1 MQTLKRSTLFCYSLT
16 EMPLM
21 MSIFPA
27 LVFIPKFYTS
37 EMGVPLALAAN
48 IILAVRIFDLVND
61 PLMGYVSDRTE
72 TRWGRRRPWLVLAA
86 PFMMLGVF
94 NLFMPPQGAGA
105 LHMLAWMMVVSAGT
119 TMILIPYYAWAAELS
134 PDYNERSR
142 ITGAR
147 SMMGVA
153 GNLLAQLAPAL
164 ALLLFGI
171 GGSAVVLEVVGFT
184 MLALMPVCILLTVT
198 QVPETR
204 LRERSQTPLRRGL
217 KLMFANGP
225 FKRLVLSFMLGQAG
239 LAIAAPLYLF
249 FITFVLGAEEQ
260 AIFMLSFF
268 YLANFAAVPLWVRA
282 SARIGKHR
290 AYVASYALIAAAHP
304 FYMLLGAGDFWW
316 MLPVTLATGF
326 AAGGFSAMLPNSM
339 KADVIDLDTLQSGES
354 RAAQFFSVWSF
365 TFKSAAA
372 FGAWL
377 ALACLALVGFD
388 AAPNAV
394 NGEAPLLGLR
404 LLFAVLPSAFFLL
417 AGAMVWN
424 YPITEARHAELRAQL
439 EAQGAA
445 GTASAVSPP
454 KPVGAAV

>member
-1 MQTLKRSTLFCYSLT
+1 MRTLKRSTLFCYSLT

-37 EMGVPLALAAN
+37 EVGVPLALAAN

-72 TRWGRRRPWLVLAA
+72 TRWGRRRPWLALAA
-86 PFMMLGVF
+86 PFMMLGVY

-204 LRERSQTPLRRGL
+204 LRERSQIPVWQGL

-260 AIFMLSFF
+260 AIFMLTFF
-268 YLANFAAVPLWVRA
+268 YLANFAAIPLWVRA

-290 AYVASYALIAAAHP
+290 AYVASFALIAAAHP

-339 KADVIDLDTLQSGES
+339 KADVIDLDTLQSGEN

-365 TFKSAAA
+365 TFKFAAA

-439 EAQGAA
+439 EEQGAA
-445 GTASAVSPP
+445 AAASSP
-454 KPVGAAV
+454 KPAGAAA

>member
-1 MQTLKRSTLFCYSLT
+1 MRTLKRSTLFCYSLT

-37 EMGVPLALAAN
+37 EVGVPLALAAN
-48 IILAVRIFDLVND
+48 IILVVRIFDLVND

-72 TRWGRRRPWLVLAA
+72 TRWGRRRPWLALAA
-86 PFMMLGVF
+86 PLMMLGVY
-94 NLFMPPQGAGA
+94 NLFMPPPGAGA

-153 GNLLAQLAPAL
+153 GNLLAQLTPAL

-204 LRERSQTPLRRGL
+204 LRERSQMPVRRGL

-239 LAIAAPLYLF
+239 LAITAPLYLF
-249 FITFVLGAEEQ
+249 FIAFVLGAEEQ
-260 AIFMLSFF
+260 AIFMLTFF
-268 YLANFAAVPLWVRA
+268 YLANFAAIPLWVRA

-290 AYVASYALIAAAHP
+290 AYVASYALVAAVHP

-339 KADVIDLDTLQSGES
+339 KADVIDLDSLQSGEN

-394 NGEAPLLGLR
+394 NGEGPLLGLR
-404 LLFAVLPSAFFLL
+404 LLFAVLPSVFFLL

-439 EAQGAA
+439 EGQGAA
-445 GTASAVSPP
+445 ASSP
-454 KPVGAAV
+454 KPAGAAV

>member
-1 MQTLKRSTLFCYSLT
+1 MRTLKRSTLFCYSLT

-37 EMGVPLALAAN
+37 EVGVPLALAAN

-72 TRWGRRRPWLVLAA
+72 TRWGRRRPWLALAA
-86 PFMMLGVF
+86 PFMMLGVY

-204 LRERSQTPLRRGL
+204 LRERSQIPVWRGL

-225 FKRLVLSFMLGQAG
+225 FKRLVLSFMLGQTG

-260 AIFMLSFF
+260 AIFMLTFF
-268 YLANFAAVPLWVRA
+268 YLANFAAIPLWVRA

-290 AYVASYALIAAAHP
+290 AYVASFALIAAAHP

-339 KADVIDLDTLQSGES
+339 KADVIDLDTLQSGEN

-365 TFKSAAA
+365 TFKFAAA

-394 NGEAPLLGLR
+394 NGETPLLGLR

-439 EAQGAA
+439 EEQGAA
-445 GTASAVSPP
+445 AASSP
-454 KPVGAAV
+454 KPAGAAA

>member
-1 MQTLKRSTLFCYSLT
+1 MRTLKRSTLFCYSLT

-37 EMGVPLALAAN
+37 EVGVPLALAAN

-72 TRWGRRRPWLVLAA
+72 TRWGRRRPWLALAA
-86 PFMMLGVF
+86 PFMMLGVY

-105 LHMLAWMMVVSAGT
+105 LHMLAWMMVVSAGA

-204 LRERSQTPLRRGL
+204 LRERSQIPVWQGL

-260 AIFMLSFF
+260 AIFMLTFF
-268 YLANFAAVPLWVRA
+268 YLANFAAIPLWVRA

-290 AYVASYALIAAAHP
+290 AYVASFALIAAAHP

-339 KADVIDLDTLQSGES
+339 KADVIDLDTLQSGEN

-365 TFKSAAA
+365 TFKFAAA

-424 YPITEARHAELRAQL
+424 YPITEARHAELRSQL

-445 GTASAVSPP
+445 AAASSP
-454 KPVGAAV
+454 KPAGAAA